1 MIQKKIVLAGMLIMF
16 GFCGSMDS
24 VASASNLSKA
34 EVVVEKNEVRN
45 IGKNIQADGNGVLV
59 KSGGKAVISGNIKA
73 KDCGIR
79 AESSAITVYG
89 NIKGGSSGVHL
100 YQGVEADIYGNIE
113 ADEISI
119 DYTDLDYYREYGEWR
134 TYYGEGL
141 AVVSD
146 GSSSSKNEV
155 NVKGNIRA
163 TGTGVRVNSGNV
175 FIKGNIESLI
185 GNNAL
190 TLLTEE
196 LTSVKV
202 EGDIFGNEKDS
213 AVFMW
218 SEPNA
223 KLIVEGNITARDC
236 QSAIEIYGLS
246 GEMDS
251 LREMPAITVKTLNV
265 ESGDYFK
272 ALTHDENGEE
282 IESKALAEV
291 AAKATW
297 YIVDISQPTNGEIEV
312 DGISTKEGLL
322 VAHEGDKLTV
332 TGAPKKGY
340 RLTGIDA
347 GSKALVTEN
356 EDGTYTVTVERGGD
370 VTISA
375 SFEAMPEMP
384 LTGDQIPIKTAIFLA
399 VVSITLLGMLWK
411 TKRA

>member
-89 NIKGGSSGVHL
+89 NIKGWSSGVHL

-185 GNNAL
+185 GNNA
-190 TLLTEE
+190 
-196 LTSVKV
+196 
-202 EGDIFGNEKDS
+202 
-213 AVFMW
+213 
-218 SEPNA
+218 
-223 KLIVEGNITARDC
+223 
-236 QSAIEIYGLS
+236 
-246 GEMDS
+246 
-251 LREMPAITVKTLNV
+251 
-265 ESGDYFK
+265 
-272 ALTHDENGEE
+272 
-282 IESKALAEV
+282 
-291 AAKATW
+291 
-297 YIVDISQPTNGEIEV
+297 
-312 DGISTKEGLL
+312 
-322 VAHEGDKLTV
+322 
-332 TGAPKKGY
+332 
-340 RLTGIDA
+340 
-347 GSKALVTEN
+347 
-356 EDGTYTVTVERGGD
+356 
-370 VTISA
+370 
-375 SFEAMPEMP
+375 
-384 LTGDQIPIKTAIFLA
+384 
-399 VVSITLLGMLWK
+399 
-411 TKRA
+411 